1 MAAPARGGTKGVP
14 REAREQQI
22 LDIAADEFGRAGHA
36 HASIAAIAQRA
47 GISKPLIYG
56 YFESKD
62 GLYLACLHRSGRT
75 LVDAVGAAQNG
86 TTAARGVAT
95 LSAIFT
101 ALEPRR
107 HDWALLYDPTLPP
120 DSAVLAAARPYRR
133 ALADFGAVGVAEILG
148 DADPL
153 DRSLLT
159 HLWYSAVA
167 AAVEWWQ
174 DHPNESAAAMAT
186 RCARIAE
193 RLVRPSGATPG
204 MREPSAGSV

>member
-1 MAAPARGGTKGVP
+1 MTSRGGTKGVP
-14 REAREQQI
+14 RGDREQQI
-22 LDIAADEFGRAGHA
+22 LDIAADEFGRTGYA
-36 HASIAAIAQRA
+36 HASIATIARRA

-62 GLYLACLHRSGRT
+62 GLYLACLHRAGQA
-75 LVDAVGAAQNG
+75 LVDAVGAAQHG
-86 TTAARGVAT
+86 TTPARGVAT

-101 ALEPRR
+101 ALDQRR

-120 DSAVLAAARPYRR
+120 DSPVLAAARPYRR
-133 ALADFGAVGVAEILG
+133 TLADYGSAGVAEILG

-159 HLWYSAVA
+159 RLWYSAVS

-174 DHPNESAAAMAT
+174 DHPDESAAAMAD
-186 RCARIAE
+186 RCTRIAG
-193 RLVRPSGATPG
+193 LLIRPS
-204 MREPSAGSV
+204 R